1 MGVGTMA
8 RLGIIG
14 GTGWLG
20 GALVRPAL
28 ADGVIRA
35 GDLWLS
41 SRKGHATGFEAWPDI
56 HMTTDNAA
64 LVATCDIVMLS
75 VRPENLGAL
84 SLALSDKLVIS
95 VMARVPSAAIAAQFG
110 AARIIRAMPNACAE
124 QRLGFSPLLYSPAVT
139 AEDRA
144 FAEGFFSSSGKVA
157 VVETE
162 ALIDYYTALTGSGP
176 AFIAAF
182 ANVMITD
189 AIANG
194 LDPLA
199 ADIAVR
205 QLFLGA
211 STLMA
216 QSDETPAAIVQTFVD
231 YGGTT
236 TAGLRAMID
245 TDVATPISNG
255 LAAARDKAA
264 GIIPG

>member
-1 MGVGTMA
+1 M

-28 ADGVIRA
+28 ADGLIRA

-41 SRKGHATGFEAWPDI
+41 SRKGQAAGFEAWPDI
-56 HMTTDNAA
+56 HVTTDNAA
-64 LVATCDIVMLS
+64 LVAACDCVMLS
-75 VRPENLGAL
+75 VRPEDLGAL
-84 SLALSDKLVIS
+84 SLDLSGKLVIS
-95 VMARVPSAAIAAQFG
+95 VMARVPAAAIAAQFD

-124 QRLGFSPLLYSPAVT
+124 QRLGFSPLLFSPAVT

-144 FAEGFFSSSGKVA
+144 FAESFFTASGKVA
-157 VVETE
+157 TVETE

-182 ANVMITD
+182 ADVMIQD
-189 AIANG
+189 AITNG
-194 LDPLA
+194 LEPSV
-199 ADIAVR
+199 ADMAVR

-211 STLMA
+211 STLIA
-216 QSDETPAAIVQTFVD
+216 QSEEPPAAIVKTFLE

-245 TDVATPISNG
+245 ADIATPLSAG
-255 LAAARDKAA
+255 LAAARDRAA
-264 GIIPG
+264 GIKPA